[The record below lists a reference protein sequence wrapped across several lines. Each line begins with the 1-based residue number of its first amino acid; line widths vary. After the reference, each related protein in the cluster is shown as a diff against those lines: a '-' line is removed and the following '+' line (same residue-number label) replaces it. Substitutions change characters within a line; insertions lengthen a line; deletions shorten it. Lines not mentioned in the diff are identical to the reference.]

1 MILFISLLTLILC
14 FLNYYFLYPM
24 DQKLFFVYA
33 FISILIFII
42 ACICIISKKQKN
54 KKNKAIIQEIEK
66 YFSLSKSNS
75 LEELKENLK
84 LSFDLTGKKLHEQ
97 KKQNLY
103 LERNYQYLTH
113 GLGYLYLDNS
123 TYILKPFTKDY
134 KSDLEHRHF
143 KNIHVGIINNNK
155 NENFLLQSILLK
167 MNISSEILYKYNQK
181 DDKNYSFIISKEK
194 IHNVLNFTFEEI
206 HIEKIVGFLNTHFT
220 QEHYIIRDCYN
231 VLIFK
236 SSYFENNLILNITNQ
251 FCSHNQTM
259 DNLSDFKKA
268 LQFKFKLILVDYE
281 VIKFDLM
288 HTSQILQE
296 YKIKNPQIVILLFS
310 KNRVKDCNFANLIL
324 SDINKS
330 EWLALLKK
338 YINQSLVL

>member
-1 MILFISLLTLILC
+1 MILFISVLTLILC

-24 DQKLFFVYA
+24 DQKLFFIYT

-42 ACICIISKKQKN
+42 ACIYIISKNHKI
-54 KKNKAIIQEIEK
+54 KKDKTLIQEIEK
-66 YFSLSKSNS
+66 YFSLPKSNS

-84 LSFDLTGKKLHEQ
+84 LSFDLMGKKLHEQ
-97 KKQNLY
+97 KKENLH
-103 LERNYQYLTH
+103 LEQNYQYLVH
-113 GLGYLYLDNS
+113 GLSYLYLDNS
-123 TYILKPFTKDY
+123 AYILKPFINDY
-134 KSDLEHRHF
+134 KPNLEYRRF

-167 MNISSEILYKYNQK
+167 MGISSEILYKHNQK

-194 IHNVLNFTFEEI
+194 IDDVLNFTFEEI
-206 HIEKIVGFLNTHFT
+206 HIEEIVDFLNTHFT
-220 QEHYIIRDCYN
+220 QECYITRDCYN

-251 FCSHNQTM
+251 FCSHNQTI

-268 LQFKFKLILVDYE
+268 LQFRFKLILVDYE

-288 HTSQILQE
+288 HISQILQE
-296 YKIKNPQIVILLFS
+296 YKIKNPQIAILLFS

-324 SDINKS
+324 NDINKN
-330 EWLALLKK
+330 EWLALLKQ
-338 YINQSLVL
+338 YINQV